1 MEGFRWMRGAR
12 GLGAALVF
20 LGFGAALLAYPAQVQ
35 RGLAQ
40 SVLYCLASLVPS
52 LFPFMVL
59 ASFGVRSGA
68 GEVLGKLLGP
78 VTRRL
83 FRLPR
88 ACGATVL
95 LSFLGGY
102 PAGARGVS
110 LLLEQ
115 EKITREQAGR
125 MLCFCVAPGAAF
137 VVTFVGWGL
146 LGSLRLGWLLF
157 GAVTLSG
164 LLLGLLTGLG
174 KPVTQEPPPSPPEE
188 RAGALIRS
196 VGDASSATVKM
207 CGCILLFA
215 GILAVLQG
223 SGLFQRMAHAL
234 AATGWLLPSQAAAC
248 LAFLLEVTGGM
259 GAAAQLG
266 VGPLFYAFGLAF
278 GGLCVHMQVFAF
290 FPEFPLAKGKFFLA
304 RLLHGLGAAGMYLLL
319 ERLFPGPSQP
329 VWAAAGSALEYG
341 LTASTAAGG
350 LSLLLMCLAFLVA
363 LQQRRCSSLAPG
375 LGLCY
380 NGKHKVWQRG
390 PGARLLPM
398 G

>member
-78 VTRRL
+78 VIRRL

-115 EKITREQAGR
+115 GKITREQAGR

-146 LGSLRLGWLLF
+146 LGSLR
-157 GAVTLSG
+157 
-164 LLLGLLTGLG
+164 LGLLTGLG

-363 LQQRRCSSLAPG
+363 LQQRR
-375 LGLCY
+375 
-380 NGKHKVWQRG
+380 
-390 PGARLLPM
+390 
-398 G
+398 

>member
-115 EKITREQAGR
+115 GKITREQAGR

-146 LGSLRLGWLLF
+146 LGSLRLG
-157 GAVTLSG
+157 
-164 LLLGLLTGLG
+164 
-174 KPVTQEPPPSPPEE
+174 
-188 RAGALIRS
+188 
-196 VGDASSATVKM
+196 SSATLKM

-234 AATGWLLPSQAAAC
+234 AATGWLLPSQATVC

-363 LQQRRCSSLAPG
+363 LQQRR
-375 LGLCY
+375 
-380 NGKHKVWQRG
+380 
-390 PGARLLPM
+390 
-398 G
+398 